1 MMFDDVL
8 KDELERI
15 DTMTNLDIVAYVNRL
30 GMRLEHSNCTDEE
43 RKYGLELLR
52 MLTERVRL
60 LKVTLKPGSHRAMC
74 SH

>member
-1 MMFDDVL
+1 MLNTEL

-15 DTMTNLDIVAYVNRL
+15 DTMTILDIVAYVNRL
-30 GMRLEHSNCTDEE
+30 CMRLESINCTEEE
-43 RKYGLELLR
+43 RKNGLELLR

-60 LKVTLKPGSHRAMC
+60 LKVRLAPGSNRAMC